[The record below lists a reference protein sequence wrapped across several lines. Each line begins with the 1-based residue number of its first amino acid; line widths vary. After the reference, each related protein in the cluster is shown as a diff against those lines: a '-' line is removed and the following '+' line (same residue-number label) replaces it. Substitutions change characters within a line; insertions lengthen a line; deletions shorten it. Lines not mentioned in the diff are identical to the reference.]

1 MRDIVKKMKDEFAET
16 FFRDNIFLAADMTKT
31 TYNCCAAIE
40 TVLFRSFRCVAQNK
54 FLLK

>member
-1 MRDIVKKMKDEFAET
+1 MCDVIEKMKHELAET
-16 FFRDNIFLAADMTKT
+16 FFRYNILLAADMTKT
-31 TYNCCAAIE
+31 ANNCCAAIE

>member
-1 MRDIVKKMKDEFAET
+1 MCDVIEEMKHQLAET
-16 FFRDNIFLAADMTKT
+16 FFRYNIFLAADMAKS

-54 FLLK
+54 FLLN